1 MLEFLI
7 IINSLKGGK
16 ENFNDFFKKKC
27 QIPSNKGTVVNSR
40 DASYRE
46 GTVCWGEAGQQQHD
60 KIRNKNVHAL
70 ALALP

>member
-46 GTVCWGEAGQQQHD
+46 GTVC
-60 KIRNKNVHAL
+60 
-70 ALALP
+70 